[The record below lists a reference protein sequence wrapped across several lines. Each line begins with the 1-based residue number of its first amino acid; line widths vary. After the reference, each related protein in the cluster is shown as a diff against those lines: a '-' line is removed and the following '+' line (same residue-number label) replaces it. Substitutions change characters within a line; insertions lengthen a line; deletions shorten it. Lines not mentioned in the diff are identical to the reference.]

1 MWNNFSD
8 RKDIGG
14 VYTVFK
20 VTGLNQ
26 DRLINT
32 LKKQEIT
39 LYDVK
44 KLSNKQLIVSVSV
57 KESKKFFAIA
67 EELCYNVIR
76 IKEKGRAKPLLQL
89 FRSFSAVIGAFVFV
103 LVTLLCNDT
112 VFAFSFSGS
121 GSIYSAEVESYL
133 AGLGITPFVRF
144 SSFDMSK
151 VEDGILANNKNL
163 SFVALSKQ
171 GSRLNLELVL
181 AESRVDVLQGDVY
194 ELLSPNDAI
203 IESIKVYRGTAVVK
217 KGDAV
222 KKGDLLVGGYAI
234 IKEQTVKINLLACVT
249 LNVSVQYEYTSN
261 REDDEQNA
269 YIYALAQMGDRD
281 VIDVKVEK
289 QKIGSEFKYISTA
302 CYRKVI
308 YAG

>member
-1 MWNNFSD
+1 MRNDFGN
-8 RKDIGG
+8 RKNIGG

-26 DRLINT
+26 DRLINVV
-32 LKKQEIT
+32 KKRGIT
-39 LYDVK
+39 LYDIK
-44 KLSNKQLIVSVSV
+44 KQSNKQLIVSVSV

-67 EELCYNVIR
+67 KELCYNVVR
-76 IKEKGRAKPLLQL
+76 IKEKGLAKPFLQL
-89 FRSFSAVIGAFVFV
+89 MRSFSMAIGALVFSIVAFV
-103 LVTLLCNDT
+103 CNDT

-121 GSIYSAEVESYL
+121 GSIYSADVERYL
-133 AGLGITPFVRF
+133 AGIGITPFVRF
-144 SSFDMSK
+144 SSFDISK

-171 GSRLNLELVL
+171 GSKLNLELVL
-181 AESRVDVLQGDVY
+181 AESRVDVLRGDVY
-194 ELLSPNDAI
+194 ELLSPNDAV